1 MRTALFFL
9 MMIVP
14 TALLAETVIN
24 YDDGSTLTLT
34 DGEAVYVQKGKV
46 YQQRSYQNGKTIQF
60 KVIPPTKR
68 RDHVPQPHD
77 GLTGHEWCLA
87 YVPWSEG
94 LTFGMIQWQRACDTN
109 SDGVYDMC
117 DYYEPTG
124 SATFEEL
131 EWQDKCN
138 DGEPWD
144 GS

>member
-9 MMIVP
+9 MLIVP
-14 TALLAETVIN
+14 TALRAETVIN

-34 DGEAVYVQKGKV
+34 DGEEVYVQKGKV
-46 YQQRSYQNGKTIQF
+46 YQQRSYQNGRTIQF

-94 LTFGMIQWQRACDTN
+94 LTFGMVQWQRA
-109 SDGVYDMC
+109 
-117 DYYEPTG
+117 
-124 SATFEEL
+124 
-131 EWQDKCN
+131 
-138 DGEPWD
+138 
-144 GS
+144 